1 MEARAMRAFDVS
13 DPSRGSPVP
22 SQSSRKWY
30 VGAVCWAG
38 FDSTRAEVEIQIPLR
53 GGICG
58 RRGRRQFGEF
68 GGGWTKQIAAA
79 AEQIREQRPSEQG
92 KLTLCTPPGWDLGG
106 SCRNLPGSG

>member
-68 GGGWTKQIAAA
+68 GGVGPNKSRLPRSKYENNDPQNKESSPCA
-79 AEQIREQRPSEQG
+79 PLQG
-92 KLTLCTPPGWDLGG
+92 GT
-106 SCRNLPGSG
+106 